1 MKTTKRL
8 LAVLLAVLLGLAVL
22 APMTSAAD
30 DSAYAPIITKQP
42 KAEVTVFTGKELVL
56 EVEAKLPDGVE
67 GTLSYEW
74 ISSLKRRVVGT
85 DAKLIFPITWYTTS
99 NYSGMPYHFQDDF
112 HVVVTDTYIDED
124 GEVQTVS
131 VKSNACR
138 VTIVKDLGGFLRWWL
153 NGVTFIPFDI
163 LMHVQ
168 ILFGLPLY
176 LYDIII
182 KPISQ
187 YIGLYREAKANN

>member
-1 MKTTKRL
+1 MKKITAIVL
-8 LAVLLAVLLGLAVL
+8 CAIMLALPFALHTG
-22 APMTSAAD
+22 AAGD
-30 DSAYAPIITKQP
+30 PVYAPIITKQP
-42 KAEVTVFTGKELVL
+42 KAQVTIFTGNDLIL

-67 GTLSYEW
+67 GELSYQW
-74 ISSLKRRVVGT
+74 GSHRLGLVGT
-85 DAKLIFPITWYTTS
+85 DAKLIYPITWYTTS